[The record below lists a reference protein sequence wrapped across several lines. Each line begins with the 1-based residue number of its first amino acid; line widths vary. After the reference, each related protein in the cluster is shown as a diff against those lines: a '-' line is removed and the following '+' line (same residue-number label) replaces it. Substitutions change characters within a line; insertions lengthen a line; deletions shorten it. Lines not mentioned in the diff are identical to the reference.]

1 MGGYRKFFKDG
12 TGGLRGGPGAATG
25 KFESSEKRATTS
37 TNVWDDSIPV
47 GYWDM
52 SDESGATVSDV
63 SSAGNDLDGT
73 RHGDSGDAGPV
84 WDTTNKVRGDA
95 SLNFIDNYS
104 DRVYMADNNA
114 LDFNVSDTFS
124 LSCWLKRGSGT
135 PPVGY
140 GGLIAK
146 MAQTGKTSSG
156 DGVFEGYT
164 LWVESVQKAPAFFI
178 YEAYPNPVLHVR
190 SSNQAI
196 VNDEN
201 WHHLLVTYDGSASQ
215 AGTII
220 YLDGSA
226 IDTDEVTDTLAS
238 DDDILNSTELSIGCV
253 INNANA
259 DPPSSIYHFNGNIDE
274 VAIWSK
280 VLSTDEV
287 ADVYNSGDA
296 ADLTDGIPKT

>member
-1 MGGYRKFFKDG
+1 MSGFNKHFKDG
-12 TGGLRGGPGAATG
+12 TGGLRGGANNATQG
-25 KFESSEKRATTS
+25 FRSAERKITAS
-37 TNVWDDSIPV
+37 NVWDDSIPV

-104 DRVYMADNNA
+104 DRVYVSDNSA
-114 LDFNVSDTFS
+114 LDFNVDDTFS

-164 LWVESVQKAPAFFI
+164 LWLESVQKAPAFFI
-178 YEAYPNPVLHVR
+178 YAPHPNPVLHVR
-190 SSNQAI
+190 STDLAI
-196 VNDEN
+196 VNDQE
-201 WHHLLVTYDGSASQ
+201 WHHLLVTYNGAASE

-226 IDTDEVTDTLAS
+226 IATDEVADTLAT

-253 INNANA
+253 VNNANA
-259 DPPSSIYHFNGNIDE
+259 SPPSSIYHFNGNIDE
-274 VAIWSK
+274 VAIWNK
-280 VLSTDEV
+280 VLSSDEV
-287 ADVYNSGDA
+287 ADVYNTGGGN
-296 ADLTDGIPKT
+296 DLTDGIPKS